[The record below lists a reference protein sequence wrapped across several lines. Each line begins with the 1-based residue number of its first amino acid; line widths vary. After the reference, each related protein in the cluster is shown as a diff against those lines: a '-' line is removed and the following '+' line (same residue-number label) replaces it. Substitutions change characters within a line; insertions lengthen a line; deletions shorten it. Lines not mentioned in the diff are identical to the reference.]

1 MIPWKFIVT
10 IVGLVLL
17 IFFVGLNLENSA
29 EIRYWFG
36 EKGEQEMNVLFALF
50 GSFMIGIVVTLPYV
64 FKKKVHYIDFSKEK
78 IKKTK
83 VDKKIKVAKESEIE
97 PTSKLSSK

>member
-1 MIPWKFIVT
+1 
-10 IVGLVLL
+10 
-17 IFFVGLNLENSA
+17 
-29 EIRYWFG
+29 
-36 EKGEQEMNVLFALF
+36 MNVLFALF
-50 GSFMIGIVVTLPYV
+50 GSFMIGIVVTLPYI

-97 PTSKLSSK
+97 ATSKLSSLSIDIKNTSLSVPTSTFLQ